1 MTLIDDIKRGYALRH
16 QTRLTSRDI
25 ADTVGVSLPTVARWS
40 ASGHIPPAG
49 EGRLRECY
57 GQYLAAAPAVPER
70 IPLWLIAEDP
80 GDDEHYYVIRTG
92 QPSAVVK
99 IREHDGKLSVAATEF
114 HGDPASAA
122 AIEAEAVKR
131 LAAYLGKPADQ

>member
-1 MTLIDDIKRGYALRH
+1 MTLINDIKRGYALRH

-25 ADTVGVSLPTVARWS
+25 ADAIGVSLPTVARWS
-40 ASGHIPPAG
+40 ASGHIPPVG
-49 EGRLRECY
+49 VGMLRECY
-57 GQYLAAAPAVPER
+57 SQYLDAALTAPER
-70 IPLWLIAEDP
+70 MPLWLIAEDP

-99 IREHDGKLSVAATEF
+99 IREHDGNLSVAATEF

-122 AIEAEAVKR
+122 AIEEEAVER
-131 LAAYLGKPADQ
+131 LAAHLGKTD